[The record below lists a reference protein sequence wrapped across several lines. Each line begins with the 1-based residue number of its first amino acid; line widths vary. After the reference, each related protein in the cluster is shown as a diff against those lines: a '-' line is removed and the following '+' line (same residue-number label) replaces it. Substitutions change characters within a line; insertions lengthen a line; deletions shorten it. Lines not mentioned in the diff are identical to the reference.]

1 MRTGAI
7 VLIAVVAAALGALAG
22 LRSGGPGPLL
32 RGEAGQWLLQR
43 LPGADP
49 PPPGATVAKRD
60 EPVPALTLP
69 DLRGN
74 SVRLPADF
82 RGRPL
87 LVNFWASWC
96 APCIEEIPELQRFAR
111 RQPRDGIQVIGIAL
125 DDAEAARALLRRLQ
139 VDYPIL
145 LDTASPADSSVRW
158 GNRRSVL
165 PYTVLI
171 DSAGRLRKQRIGPF
185 ARGQVETWVG
195 AVH

>member
-7 VLIAVVAAALGALAG
+7 VLIALVAAVLGALAG
-22 LRSGGPGPLL
+22 LRSGGPGSLL
-32 RGEAGQWLLQR
+32 HGEAGQWLLQR

-49 PPPGATVAKRD
+49 PPGTTVAKRD
-60 EPVPALTLP
+60 EPVPALALP
-69 DLRGN
+69 NLRGDI
-74 SVRLPADF
+74 VRLPADF

-96 APCIEEIPELQRFAR
+96 APCIEEIPQLQRFAR
-111 RQPRDGIQVIGIAL
+111 RQPRDGVQVIGIAL

-145 LDTASPADSSVRW
+145 LDTAGPADSSVRW
-158 GNRRSVL
+158 GNRRGVL

-171 DSAGRLRKQRIGPF
+171 DDAGRLRKQRIGPF
-185 ARGQVETWVG
+185 ARDQVETWTG
-195 AVH
+195 TAR